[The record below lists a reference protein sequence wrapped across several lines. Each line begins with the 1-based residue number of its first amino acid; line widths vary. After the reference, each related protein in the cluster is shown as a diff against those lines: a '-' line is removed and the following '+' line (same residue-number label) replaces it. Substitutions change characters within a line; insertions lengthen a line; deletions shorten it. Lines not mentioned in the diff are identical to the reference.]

1 MVTTGLCKLK
11 EEVKNIKFLMHDAHR
26 TTIGEDQIQS
36 VTLVTQLTP
45 KRRKKNE
52 MLHIKFFFFL
62 HYKFVASCWFVIYP
76 QKYKNTFRGISWFFK
91 GRFKANFGLKPVSHK
106 WLLNKWCNAM
116 SDQTKIITPRRI
128 IPVT

>member
-36 VTLVTQLTP
+36 FTLLTQLTP
-45 KRRKKNE
+45 NEEKK
-52 MLHIKFFFFL
+52 LRCFTLSFFFFL

-128 IPVT
+128 IT